1 MTAHKAKMAASTTAI
16 RANISVGACISKYC
30 DENNGA
36 GTILES
42 VDHVISY
49 VAVPCTSP
57 QTCSVRDEIRSL
69 PRSSIVQER
78 TVHYATCWR

>member
-1 MTAHKAKMAASTTAI
+1 MAASTTAI
-16 RANISVGACISKYC
+16 RANVISVCACISKYC

-42 VDHVISY
+42 ADHVISY
-49 VAVPCTSP
+49 VAMPCTSLR
-57 QTCSVRDEIRSL
+57 TFSVRDEIRSL
-69 PRSSIVQER
+69 PRASIVQER